1 MTLPRAI
8 RPIVSL
14 LPLALVLAGCTSTYS
29 LTLMPRNSG
38 ALYKGEAVERSNT
51 EADVT
56 IAIGDSVYTGTW
68 VYASADRSTGYVSGG
83 FGFGSRRGGI
93 GIGTGSVV
101 VDNPYGAEAKAL
113 LKAPNGSGLRCDFRG
128 MVAGRGGAGT
138 CQDDNGL
145 IYDVQ
150 IRLKENK

>member
-1 MTLPRAI
+1 MTLPRFL
-8 RPIVSL
+8 RRTLSV
-14 LPLALVLAGCTSTYS
+14 LPLVLATAGCMSTYS

-38 ALYKGEAVERSNT
+38 ALYKGEAVERSST

-56 IAIGDSVYTGTW
+56 IGIGDAVYTGTW
-68 VYASADRSTGYVSGG
+68 VYATADRSNAYVSGG
-83 FGFGSRRGGI
+83 IGFGSRRGGI

-101 VDNPYGAEAKAL
+101 VDNPNGAEAKAL